1 MREGHLDVL
10 VVGTLRLEWRHRADE
25 QLKAVVTSAIQLVT
39 VRERAAAAGITPG
52 ALTALLAPVPV
63 ASVELG
69 SVAGRSPSDE
79 TAVVVMTGV
88 LLFCIS
94 VFGQMV
100 LTGVLE
106 EKASRVVEVL
116 LARIPARALLAGK
129 IVGIGLLGLAQI
141 AVTALAALIAVTTVH
156 SVDVPAVRGAVVAWA
171 IAWFVLGYALYAT
184 VFGALGSLGSRAED
198 AQSVAGPVMV
208 VLPVAYF
215 ASFAMIA
222 QPASA
227 AARAISY
234 FPLTAPMAMP
244 GRIAMGASAWWEPV
258 AAAVLTLATT
268 VALVQLAGRVYA
280 NAILHGGPRL
290 SLKDAWRSMA
300 AVGPSAAKAGPRA
313 AHAWTRRIR
322 AHPGR
327 RTTMTSTDPT
337 SHRLLI
343 TVLTGIGV
351 ALGVA
356 IGVMTKDVILGVIA
370 GVGFIAIATQMV
382 KLWSNHPGPPVSHH

>member
-1 MREGHLDVL
+1 MRVRD
-10 VVGTLRLEWRHRADE
+10 
-25 QLKAVVTSAIQLVT
+25 QLVYLGELCGRGAGDAARSVDAWL
-39 VRERAAAAGITPG
+39 VR
-52 ALTALLAPVPV
+52 
-63 ASVELG
+63 
-69 SVAGRSPSDE
+69 
-79 TAVVVMTGV
+79 
-88 LLFCIS
+88 
-94 VFGQMV
+94 
-100 LTGVLE
+100 
-106 EKASRVVEVL
+106 
-116 LARIPARALLAGK
+116 
-129 IVGIGLLGLAQI
+129 LGLADRAADRLDALSHGNQQRVQLI
-141 AVTALAALIAVTTVH
+141 AALVGEPELLVLDEPFSGLDPIAMGAMSELLSDLAAEGVTVLFSSH
-156 SVDVPAVRGAVVAWA
+156 QLDLVEDLCQDVVIIDHGRIVLAGELAELRAKVPQRFIDIRYRGPAPDWS
-171 IAWFVLGYALYAT
+171 GYALYAT

-244 GRIAMGASAWWEPV
+244 GRIAMGATAWWEPV

-290 SLKDAWRSMA
+290 SLKDAWRSTA

-313 AHAWTRRIR
+313 AHAWPRRIR

-327 RTTMTSTDPT
+327 RTTMTSTDLT